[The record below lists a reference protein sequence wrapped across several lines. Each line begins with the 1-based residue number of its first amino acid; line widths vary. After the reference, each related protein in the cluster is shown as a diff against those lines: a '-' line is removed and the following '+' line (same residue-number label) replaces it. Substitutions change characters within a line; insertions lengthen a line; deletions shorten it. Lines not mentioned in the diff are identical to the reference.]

1 MTGIIAARDK
11 LGRTPVVIG
20 KKKNAFAVAS
30 ESCSF
35 PNTGF
40 ELTYNLGPGEVVQV
54 TADGFEQIEKAGR
67 KDADMFIL
75 MGILWISAFFL

>member
-1 MTGIIAARDK
+1 MFLKISKGSCSILILTDEGIIAARDK

-20 KKKNAFAVAS
+20 KKDNAFAVAS

-40 ELTYNLGPGEVVQV
+40 ELDYFLGPGEIVHIIRFRIQQ
-54 TADGFEQIEKAGR
+54 AEGAG
-67 KDADMFIL
+67 
-75 MGILWISAFFL
+75 